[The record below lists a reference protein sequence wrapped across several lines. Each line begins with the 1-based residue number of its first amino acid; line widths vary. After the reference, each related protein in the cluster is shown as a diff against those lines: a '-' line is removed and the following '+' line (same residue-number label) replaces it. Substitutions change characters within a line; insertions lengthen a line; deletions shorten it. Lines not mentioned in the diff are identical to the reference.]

1 MTDAQVLDIL
11 RGAIEISTKLAAP
24 ILTAS
29 LAIGVGISV
38 LQVVTQV
45 QEMTLTFV
53 PKLVGI
59 AGILVIGGNWMMREV
74 VTWVTLLWRGI
85 PALVAGG

>member
-29 LAIGVGISV
+29 LIIGVGVSV
-38 LQVVTQV
+38 VQTITQI

-59 AGILVIGGNWMMREV
+59 AAILVAGGHWMMREV
-74 VTWVTLLWRGI
+74 VDWVTVLWTGI
-85 PALVAGG
+85 PQMVLG